1 MLVKANSMQAY
12 FREALDASL
21 RQSNI
26 FVTETAQVYVVH
38 LLNEFSRSEVAF
50 AGTDYGEKI
59 SVVHMLERGLLA
71 ENPEALQ
78 IYRHLGDTCLY
89 TLGFFREAAIKRL
102 ASQRYYI
109 DMGAQ
114 AYGQA
119 ASLAK
124 PHNAALFCELSNR
137 FNDIVVLIEYI
148 SKYKISGDLSS

>member
-1 MLVKANSMQAY
+1 MLVKAHSMQAY

-21 RQSNI
+21 RQSSI
-26 FVTETAQVYVVH
+26 SVTEMAQVYVVH
-38 LLNEFSRSEVAF
+38 LLNEFSRSEIAF

-59 SVVHMLERGLLA
+59 SVAHMLERGLVA

-89 TLGFFREAAIKRL
+89 TLGFFSEAAVKRL
-102 ASQRYYI
+102 ASQRYYK

-124 PHNAALFCELSNR
+124 PHNAALFSELSVR
-137 FNDIVVLIEYI
+137 FNDIVILIEHI
-148 SKYKISGDLSS
+148 SKYKNHEESN

>member
-21 RQSNI
+21 RLSNI
-26 FVTETAQVYVVH
+26 SVTETAQVCVVH
-38 LLNEFSRSEVAF
+38 LLHEFSRSEVAF

-59 SVVHMLERGLLA
+59 SVAHMLERGLLA
-71 ENPEALQ
+71 QNPEALQ

-102 ASQRYYI
+102 SSQRYYN

-114 AYGQA
+114 AYAQA
-119 ASLAK
+119 SILAK
-124 PHNAALFCELSNR
+124 PHNAALFSELSSR
-137 FNDIVVLIEYI
+137 FNDMVILIEYI
-148 SKYKISGDLSS
+148 AKYKNQEKSN